1 MTKKEDVM
9 KLFKKI
15 SLTLILSLIIY
26 VIFAVTINKTYAAGY
41 ISVDEA
47 ERMMPGIRARVNTLK
62 AAHSNYNFQ
71 FYNTGLDW
79 NNVILREYQGHG
91 HSPSNLFNFEDTR
104 SGMWYCPVCGTKVY
118 DNGSLSCASQDAIKY
133 MMDPR
138 NSVTE
143 DSVFQFKSLEGNDV
157 SYNDI
162 ARACIGTFLNNGECV
177 QAILEASQ
185 ANNINAFYLVA
196 KIITEQGKNGSTLSN
211 GVGVGGGTY
220 YNLFNIGA
228 YGSKTQIITNGANYA
243 ASQGWNSRR
252 ASIIGGAATVKN
264 NYIGKGQNTC
274 YYQKFNVVNAQSGL
288 FSHQYA
294 QNILAA
300 ENEGRKFKSNYTV
313 NGNIGGNHTFIIP
326 VYSNMPSKIVSR
338 PSTATRNSITYETGR
353 ITANG
358 GVKVRAGQGT
368 NTEQIGTIAQN
379 VNVKIIAR
387 GSQSYTGYTWDLVI
401 SDTTGIYGYVARN
414 YIATTGTGSNSGGV
428 SSREYSEPT
437 PTVTDPTPQ
446 TPVNPPKLEEY
457 NDTGN
462 KMSIKSNSFV
472 GSSKITA
479 ADIKKDYPSATI
491 LDSAGK
497 ETTNIC
503 TGYTITIDGKTYTL
517 VKKGDVNGDG
527 EIDVTDVISMLNHIK
542 KTNVINN
549 EAKLEAARVSGESD
563 ITVTDIVKELNHI
576 KKALTE
582 ILVK

>member
-1 MTKKEDVM
+1 M
-9 KLFKKI
+9 KLSKKI
-15 SLTLILSLIIY
+15 SLILILSLIIY
-26 VIFAVTINKTYAAGY
+26 TIMIGFSSKTFAANY
-41 ISVDEA
+41 ISIDEA
-47 ERMMPGIRARVNTLK
+47 EKLMPGVKAKVNSLK
-62 AAHSNYNFQ
+62 ANHSNYNFQ

-91 HSPSNLFNFEDTR
+91 HSPTNLFNFGEKFT
-104 SGMWYCPVCGTKVY
+104 GMWYCPVCGTKVY
-118 DNGSLSCASQDAIKY
+118 DNGTLSCASQEAIKY

-138 NSVTE
+138 NSLTE
-143 DSVFQFKSLEGNDV
+143 ESVFQFKSLEGNDV

-196 KIITEQGKNGSTLSN
+196 KIITEQGRNGSTLSN
-211 GVGVGGGTY
+211 GVSVNGGVY

-228 YGSKTQIITNGANYA
+228 YGSKNQIITNGANYA

-274 YYQKFNVVNAQSGL
+274 YYQKYNVVNTQSGL

-300 ENEGRKFKSNYTV
+300 ENEGRKFRSNYTV
-313 NGNIGGNHTFIIP
+313 NGNIVGNHTFIIP
-326 VYSNMPSKIVSR
+326 IYSNMPASAIAR
-338 PSTATRNSITYETGR
+338 PSTATKNSITYETGT

-379 VNVKIIAR
+379 VTVKIIAR
-387 GSQSYTGYTWDLVI
+387 GSQAYTGYYWDLVI

-414 YIATTGTGSNSGGV
+414 YIATTGRGSNAGAN
-428 SSREYSEPT
+428 SSVEYSEPAT
-437 PTVTDPTPQ
+437 NTITTTTQ
-446 TPVNPPKLEEY
+446 EPVNPPKPVVY
-457 NDTGN
+457 DDTGSR
-462 KMSIKSNSFV
+462 MAIKEAKFV
-472 GSSKITA
+472 GASKITL
-479 ADIKKDYPSATI
+479 ADIKKDYPTATI
-491 LDSAGK
+491 LDNDGK

-503 TGYTITIDGKTYTL
+503 TGYTIKIDDKTYTI

-542 KTNVINN
+542 KTNVISN
-549 EAKLEAARVSGESD
+549 EAKLEAARVSSETD
-563 ITVTDIVKELNHI
+563 VTVTDIVKELNFI
-576 KKALTE
+576 KKGLTE